1 MKKRKTIRIML
12 IVAALAVTGACLYG
26 GIQLSAQSYME
37 KEKKETNRVAAIT
50 DVFHDQANE
59 YITPDEPKITEDIT
73 LRIRTER
80 YNVTKAQIQYTTDE
94 GKSWKTADMEFE
106 KHDDT
111 GYYDFF
117 KGVIPA
123 QKETIYYRFICAN
136 DAEDSTVFVDRRLL
150 PEKAE
155 MGTYSDCFIVIP
167 GFSTPDWAKG
177 TLWYSLMPDAFYN
190 GDTSNDVTISD
201 NNSTNS
207 WNNVHRGLTDKYG
220 GDLAGVV
227 AKTDYIK
234 ELGVDGVYMNPVFRS
249 NQNAGYGQIDFTQID
264 SSFGNEETFREMC
277 AALHDNGL
285 RVMMDAVL
293 TFTTTNSIYADYSK
307 RYPLD
312 GANESEDSPYR
323 DIFAYYNWP
332 NYYLSTWGGIA
343 LDHGKESTQKLLYSE
358 EDSFLQHYSTAPY
371 SVDGWRFDCGGY
383 LWGTTE
389 TGNEYADVVMGR
401 IREYL
406 KNANP
411 EVYLISESDSGN
423 LKNGVWDGEWNLE
436 LIDAFNRYANGVSSE
451 TTFKAVLNKTVLQYP
466 RPVALCMTNMR
477 SQHDKQRII
486 DTAWEN
492 DKASVLVQLT
502 FVGAPSI
509 YYGEEI
515 GLNRRNEFGVGLP
528 ASFYA
533 MEWDETNWDY
543 EKYNL
548 YCALGELRQ
557 KYSAVKTGAIKEL
570 VCNSTDS
577 IYAFGRWDDKGTVI
591 TIASQNT
598 ENVNVELNVRS
609 LSVKD
614 GTIFTDWFTGK
625 QYKVDS
631 EGKIIADVIPGGTI
645 LVEGKKAS
653 KKYSVEHASSNIN
666 KELNSDD
673 FESKDGNRL
682 FINSNDKKVSLKD
695 GKLVLNAKKGLV
707 SQTTYGKDNDWTFQ
721 AKLESSVS
729 AGSYVGVLCTD
740 GTGQFVAAGRTEV
753 DGKKVL
759 FFGRTTDGSVV
770 IDHYVTD
777 TDSDKPVIIQLQR
790 IGTTYSAVYSYNGE
804 SFRSIGNSI
813 FANYSNE
820 LVGVFAEKMKAE
832 FDYACFG
839 NSIIDGQSVNTPY
852 AEGVIDLDYSTNIT
866 ASKAEAMEIVSGN
879 WEYYLEGYKQSDT
892 EGVAK
897 LGVNN
902 KQYEDVRV
910 NLTIEL
916 LEGKGY
922 AGVGFGKKNY
932 DSDPENGFLLKYTPE
947 QKLVLMKNGKKM
959 ADATVATEDGGALRI
974 VLETEGETIRV
985 YAGQDSKL
993 VFSLSNTGYVRGYIN
1008 FCTANASAR
1017 FMNYRISSLEAEWFQ
1032 LSGTDTVFG
1041 GANVITCSGKTNAS
1055 SESYGGITRLG
1066 VGVTDFAA
1074 IAQISIGARK
1084 NADGTPAEGGI
1095 LFCASEGKSKNID
1108 GVSISVMEGGILS
1121 LKSNGKEVANYSLGE
1136 DVKKVQ
1142 IMFVKKDQQCSVWV
1156 EGIQEPV
1163 ITWKDELER
1172 GGVYQLYAVNTT
1184 ARFAR
1189 LQLEDIHDVDV
1200 KKSNL
1205 VQIWNNGQVP
1215 IPKAADFVADFEN
1228 QDALQSLLQLNLWH
1242 GDWAIQDG
1250 VLSCTKAQGSVAS
1263 MVIHDRIYSD
1273 FDMSFKY
1280 RYDEADS
1287 AGWAHVIF
1295 RKPTVNSAHYGTNY
1309 SVLMSVS
1316 GGIQLYNGT
1325 AIVAKGKIEGV
1336 ELRKWVD
1343 MQIICKG
1350 NQISVYGNGN
1360 EILTYTDP
1368 GYGTT
1373 FATEGFISFD
1383 SNQTRYSIDDVKIRS
1398 LK

>member
-1 MKKRKTIRIML
+1 MKKKKTIRIML

-26 GIQLSAQSYME
+26 GVQLSAQSFME

-59 YITPDEPKITEDIT
+59 YITPDEPTTTEDIT
-73 LRIRTER
+73 LRIRTAR

-94 GKSWKTADMEFE
+94 GKNWNTADMEFE

-123 QKETIYYRFICAN
+123 QKDAVYYRFVCAN
-136 DAEDSTVFVDRRLL
+136 DAEDSTVYVDRKLL

-155 MGTYSDCFIVIP
+155 MGTYSDCFMVIP

-201 NNSTNS
+201 NNRAIA
-207 WNNVHRGLTDKYG
+207 WNNDHRGLDDKYG

-227 AKTDYIK
+227 AKVDYIK
-234 ELGVDGVYMNPVFRS
+234 ELGVDGVYMNPVFRCT
-249 NQNAGYGQIDFTQID
+249 QNAGYGPIDFTQIEP
-264 SSFGNEETFREMC
+264 SFGNEETFREMC
-277 AALHDNGL
+277 DTLHDSDL

-293 TFTTTNSIYADYSK
+293 TFTTTNSIYADYSN

-312 GANESEDSPYR
+312 GANESENSPYR

-332 NYYLSTWGGIA
+332 GTYLTSWGGIA

-358 EDSFLQHYSTAPY
+358 KDSFLQHYSTAPY

-389 TGNEYADVVMGR
+389 TGNESAEVVMGR

-406 KNANP
+406 KTANP
-411 EVYLISESDSGN
+411 DVYLISESDSKN
-423 LKNGVWDGEWNLE
+423 LKKGVWDGEWNLE

-451 TTFKAVLNKTVLQYP
+451 TTFKDVLNKTVLQYP
-466 RPVALCMTNMR
+466 RSVALCLTNMR
-477 SQHDKQRII
+477 SQHDKQRILN
-486 DTAWEN
+486 TKWEN

-515 GLNRRNEFGVGLP
+515 GLDRNFSFGVGSP

-533 MEWDETNWDY
+533 MEWDERNWDY

-557 KYSAVKTGAIKEL
+557 KYSAVKTGAIKDL
-570 VCNSTDS
+570 VLDSNNS

-591 TIASQNT
+591 TIASQNK
-598 ENVNVELNVRS
+598 ENVDVELKVRS

-645 LVEGKKAS
+645 LVEGKQSS
-653 KKYSVEHASSNIN
+653 KKYSAEHTSSNTDTEVN
-666 KELNSDD
+666 FDD
-673 FESKDGNRL
+673 FEKKDGDRL
-682 FINSNDKKVSLKD
+682 FTNSDDKKVSLKD

-707 SQTTYGKDNDWTFQ
+707 SQTTHGKDNDWTFQ
-721 AKLESSVS
+721 TKLESSVS
-729 AGSYVGVLCTD
+729 ADSYAGILCAD
-740 GTGQFVAAGRTEV
+740 GTGQFVAAGRTEL

-770 IDHYVTD
+770 IDRYMAD
-777 TDSDKPVIIQLQR
+777 TDSDRPVIIQLQR
-790 IGTTYSAVYSYNGE
+790 IGTMYSAVYSYDGQT
-804 SFRSIGNSI
+804 FKSIGDSL

-820 LVGVFAEKMKAE
+820 LVGVFAENMKAQ

-839 NSIIDGQSVNTPY
+839 NSIADGQSVNTPY
-852 AEGVIDLDYSTNIT
+852 ADGVIELNYSTAVT
-866 ASKAEAMEIVSGN
+866 ATKVEAMEVVSGN

-916 LEGKGY
+916 QDGKGY
-922 AGVGFGKKNY
+922 AGVGFGKNNY
-932 DSDPENGFLLKYTPE
+932 DSDPEEGFFLKYTAE
-947 QKLVLMKNGKKM
+947 QKLVLTKNGKKM
-959 ADATVATEDGGALRI
+959 ADATVKTEDGETLRL

-985 YAGQDSKL
+985 YAGQDSKK
-993 VFSLSNTGYVRGYIN
+993 VFSLSDTGYVIGYIN
-1008 FCTANASAR
+1008 FCTVDAAAR
-1017 FMNYRISSLEAEWFQ
+1017 FMNYRISSLESEWFQ
-1032 LSGTDTVFG
+1032 LSGSDTVYG
-1041 GANVITCSGKTNAS
+1041 GTNVITCTGQTTNTGDT
-1055 SESYGGITRLG
+1055 YGGTTRLG
-1066 VGVTDFAA
+1066 VAVTDFAA
-1074 IAQISIGARK
+1074 IAQVSVGDRK
-1084 NADGTPAEGGI
+1084 KADGSMAEGGI
-1095 LFCASEGKSKNID
+1095 LFCASEGKSKNND
-1108 GVSISVMEGGILS
+1108 GVSISIMEGGILS

-1142 IMFVKKDQQCSVWV
+1142 FLFVRKDQQCSVWV
-1156 EGIQEPV
+1156 EGIQDPV
-1163 ITWKDELER
+1163 ITWKDGMER

-1189 LQLEDIHDVDV
+1189 LGLEDIHDVDIT
-1200 KKSNL
+1200 KSNM
-1205 VQIWNNGQVP
+1205 VQLWNNGQVP
-1215 IPKAADFVADFEN
+1215 VPKAADFVADFES
-1228 QDALQSLLQLNLWH
+1228 QDALQSLVKLNTWH
-1242 GDWAIQDG
+1242 GEWAIQDG
-1250 VLSCTKAQGSVAS
+1250 VLSCTKAQGSVAC
-1263 MVIHDRIYSD
+1263 MAIHDRIYSD
-1273 FDMSFKY
+1273 FDMTFKY
-1280 RYDEADS
+1280 RFDEADK
-1287 AGWAHVIF
+1287 AGWAHVIL
-1295 RKPTVNSAHYGTNY
+1295 RKPTVNSVHYSANY
-1309 SVLMSVS
+1309 SVLMSLD
-1316 GGIQLYNGT
+1316 GTIQLYDGKS
-1325 AIVAKGKIEGV
+1325 IVAKGKIEGV
-1336 ELRKWVD
+1336 QLRQWVN

-1350 NQISVYGNGN
+1350 NQISVYGNG
-1360 EILTYTDP
+1360 EQIVTFTDP
-1368 GYGTT
+1368 EYGTR
-1373 FATEGFISFD
+1373 FSTEGFISFD
-1383 SNQTRYSIDDVKIRS
+1383 SNQTRFSVDDVKIRS

>member
-1 MKKRKTIRIML
+1 MKKKKTIRIML
-12 IVAALAVTGACLYG
+12 IVAALAATGACLYG
-26 GIQLSAQSYME
+26 GVQLSAQSYME
-37 KEKKETNRVAAIT
+37 KEKKETNRVASIT

-59 YITPDEPKITEDIT
+59 YITPDEPKTTEDIT
-73 LRIRTER
+73 LRIRTAR

-106 KHDDT
+106 KHDET

-123 QKETIYYRFICAN
+123 QKDTVYYRFICAN
-136 DAEDSTVFVDRRLL
+136 DAENSTVYVDRRLL
-150 PEKAE
+150 PEKAD
-155 MGTYSDCFIVIP
+155 MGTYSDCFMVIP

-177 TLWYSLMPDAFYN
+177 TLWYSLMPDAFFN

-201 NNSTNS
+201 KNRVNS
-207 WNNVHRGLTDKYG
+207 WNHVHRGLDDRYG

-249 NQNAGYGQIDFTQID
+249 GQNAGYGPTYFTQIEP
-264 SSFGNEETFREMC
+264 SFGNEETFRQMC
-277 AALHDNGL
+277 NTLHDSNL

-293 TFTTTNSIYADYSK
+293 TFTTTDSIYIDGSH

-312 GANESEDSPYR
+312 AANESKDSQYY
-323 DIFAYYNWP
+323 DMFAYYNWP
-332 NYYLSTWGGIA
+332 STYVTTWGGVA

-358 EDSFLQHYSTAPY
+358 KNSFMQHYTAAPY

-389 TGNEYADVVMGR
+389 TGNESAEVVMGR

-406 KNANP
+406 KTANP
-411 EVYLISESDSGN
+411 DIYLISESDSKN
-423 LKNGVWDGEWNLE
+423 LKKGVWDGEWNLE
-436 LIDAFNRYANGVSSE
+436 LIEAFNRYANGVTSE
-451 TTFKAVLNKTVLQYP
+451 ATFKDVLNKTILQYP
-466 RPVALCMTNMR
+466 RPVALCITNMR
-477 SQHDKQRII
+477 SQHDKLRI
-486 DTAWEN
+486 TNTTWEN

-502 FVGAPSI
+502 FIGAPSI

-515 GLNRRNEFGVGLP
+515 GLDRKTSFGVGSP
-528 ASFYA
+528 GTYYA

-548 YCALGELRQ
+548 YRALGELRQ
-557 KYSAVKTGAIKEL
+557 EYSAVKTGAIKDL
-570 VCNSTDS
+570 VCNSNDS
-577 IYAFGRWDDKGTVI
+577 IYAFGRWDDEGTVI
-591 TIASQNT
+591 TIASQNK
-598 ENVNVELNVRS
+598 ENVDVELNVRS

-631 EGKIIADVIPGGTI
+631 EGKILADVIPGGTI

-653 KKYSVEHASSNIN
+653 KKYSSEMKSSNVE
-666 KELNSDD
+666 KEVNFDD
-673 FESKDGNRL
+673 FENKDGDRL
-682 FINSNDKKVSLKD
+682 FANSDNKKASLKD
-695 GKLVLNAKKGLV
+695 GKLVLNGKKGLV
-707 SQTTYGKDNDWTFQ
+707 SQTTHGKDDDWTFQ
-721 AKLESSVS
+721 AKLESSAS
-729 AGSYVGVLCTD
+729 ASSYAGILCAD
-740 GTGQFVAAGRTEV
+740 GTGQFVAAGRTELN
-753 DGKKVL
+753 GKKVL

-777 TDSDKPVIIQLQR
+777 TDLDKPVILQLQR
-790 IGTTYSAVYSYNGE
+790 IGTTYSALYSYDGE
-804 SFRSIGNSI
+804 SFKSIGNNL

-820 LVGVFAEKMKAE
+820 LVGVFADKVKAE

-839 NSIIDGQSVNTPY
+839 NSIVDGQSVNTPY
-852 AEGVIDLDYSTNIT
+852 SEGMIELNYSTAVT
-866 ASKAEAMEIVSGN
+866 AAKIEGMEIVSGN

-892 EGVAK
+892 EGLAT

-916 LEGKGY
+916 QEGKGY

-932 DSDPENGFLLKYTPE
+932 DSDPENGFLLKYTAE

-959 ADATVATEDGGALRI
+959 ADATVKTDKGEALRL

-985 YAGQDSKL
+985 YAGQEAKK
-993 VFSLSNTGYVRGYIN
+993 VFSLADTGYVRGYIN
-1008 FCTANASAR
+1008 FCTVDAAAR
-1017 FMNYRISSLEAEWFQ
+1017 FMNYRISSLESQWFQ

-1041 GANVITCSGKTNAS
+1041 GANVITCIGETTSTGDT
-1055 SESYGGITRLG
+1055 YGGTTRMG
-1066 VGVTDFAA
+1066 VAVTDFAA
-1074 IAQISIGARK
+1074 IAQIRIWDKK
-1084 NADGTPAEGGI
+1084 NASGTQAEGGI
-1095 LFCASEGKSKNID
+1095 LFGASEGRSKNID
-1108 GVSISVMEGGILS
+1108 GVSISVMEGGSLS

-1136 DVKKVQ
+1136 EVKEVQ
-1142 IMFVKKDQQCSVWV
+1142 LLFVRKDQQCSVWV
-1156 EGIQEPV
+1156 EGIKEPV
-1163 ITWKDELER
+1163 ITWKDEIER
-1172 GGVYQLYAVNTT
+1172 GGVYQLYSVNTT

-1189 LQLEDIHDVDV
+1189 LGLEDIHDVDIE
-1200 KKSNL
+1200 KSNL
-1205 VQIWNNGQVP
+1205 VQMWNNGQVP
-1215 IPKAADFVADFEN
+1215 ISKATDFVADFES
-1228 QDALQSLLQLNLWH
+1228 QDASQSLLKLNLWH
-1242 GDWAIQDG
+1242 GDWEIKNG
-1250 VLSCTKAQGSVAS
+1250 VLSCIEAQGSVAS

-1273 FDMSFKY
+1273 FEMSFKY
-1280 RYDEADS
+1280 RFDEADS

-1295 RKPTVNSAHYGTNY
+1295 RKPTVTSAHYSENY
-1309 SVLMSVS
+1309 SVLMSLS
-1316 GGIQLYNGT
+1316 GGIQLFNGK
-1325 AIVAKGKIEGV
+1325 APVAKGKIENLK
-1336 ELRKWVD
+1336 LREWCNLK
-1343 MQIICKG
+1343 IICKG
-1350 NQISVYGNGN
+1350 NQISVYNDEN
-1360 EILTYTDP
+1360 LILSYTDP

-1373 FATEGFISFD
+1373 YATEGFISFD
-1383 SNQTRYSIDDVKIRS
+1383 SNKTRYSIDDVKIRS

>member
-1 MKKRKTIRIML
+1 ML
-12 IVAALAVTGACLYG
+12 IVAALAVTGGCLYG
-26 GIQLSAQSYME
+26 GVQLSAQSFME
-37 KEKKETNRVAAIT
+37 REKKETNRVAAIT

-59 YITPDEPKITEDIT
+59 YITPDEPKTTEDIT
-73 LRIRTER
+73 LRIRTAR
-80 YNVTKAQIQYTTDE
+80 YNVTKAQIQYTTDK

-123 QKETIYYRFICAN
+123 QKDTVYYRFICAN
-136 DAEDSTVFVDRRLL
+136 DAEDSTVYVDRRLL

-201 NNSTNS
+201 NNKVNS
-207 WNNVHRGLTDKYG
+207 WNNVHRGLDDKYG

-234 ELGVDGVYMNPVFRS
+234 ELGVDGVYMNPVFRCI
-249 NQNAGYGQIDFTQID
+249 QNAGYGPIDFMQIEP
-264 SSFGNEETFREMC
+264 SFGNEESFREMC
-277 AALHDNGL
+277 NVLHDNEL

-293 TFTTTNSIYADYSK
+293 TFTTTDSIYADHSYK
-307 RYPLD
+307 YPLD
-312 GANESEDSPYR
+312 GANESEESPYR
-323 DIFAYYNWP
+323 DIFAYYDWP
-332 NYYLSTWGGIA
+332 TTYVSTWGGIA

-358 EDSFLQHYSTAPY
+358 KDSFLQHYTAAPY

-389 TGNEYADVVMGR
+389 TGNESAEVVMGR
-401 IREYL
+401 IREYM
-406 KNANP
+406 KTANP

-436 LIDAFNRYANGVSSE
+436 LISAFNRYASGVSTES
-451 TTFKAVLNKTVLQYP
+451 TFKEVLNKTVLQYP
-466 RPVALCMTNMR
+466 RSVALCITNMR
-477 SQHDKQRII
+477 SQHDKARI
-486 DTAWEN
+486 TNTTWEN

-515 GLNRRNEFGVGLP
+515 GLDRKTSFGVGSP
-528 ASFYA
+528 GTYYA

-548 YCALGELRQ
+548 YRALGELRQ
-557 KYSAVKTGAIKEL
+557 KYSAVKTGAIKDL
-570 VCNSTDS
+570 ICDSNKS
-577 IYAFGRWDDKGTVI
+577 IYAFGRWDDKGTII
-591 TIASQNT
+591 TIASQNK
-598 ENVNVELNVRS
+598 ENVDVELNVRS

-631 EGKIIADVIPGGTI
+631 EGKILADVIPGGTI

-653 KKYSVEHASSNIN
+653 KKYSTETKSTNVKTDVNF
-666 KELNSDD
+666 DD
-673 FESKDGNRL
+673 FDKKDGDRL
-682 FINSNDKKVSLKD
+682 FANNDDKKVSLKD
-695 GKLVLNAKKGLV
+695 GKLVLNGKKGLV
-707 SQTTYGKDNDWTFQ
+707 SQTTYGKDDDWTFQ

-729 AGSYVGVLCTD
+729 TDSYAGVLCAD
-740 GTGQFVAAGRTEV
+740 GTGQFVAAGRTELN
-753 DGKKVL
+753 GEKVL

-777 TDSDKPVIIQLQR
+777 TDSDKPIIIQLQR
-790 IGTTYSAVYSYNGE
+790 IGTTYSAVYSYDGAT
-804 SFRSIGNSI
+804 FRSIGNSL

-820 LVGVFAEKMKAE
+820 LVGVFAEKMKAK

-839 NSIIDGQSVNTPY
+839 NSIADGQSVNTPY
-852 AEGVIDLDYSTNIT
+852 AEGMIDLNYSTAVT
-866 ASKAEAMEIVSGN
+866 ASKVEGMEIVSGN

-897 LGVNN
+897 LGVTN
-902 KQYEDVRV
+902 KQYDDVRV

-916 LEGKGY
+916 QEGKGY

-932 DSDPENGFLLKYTPE
+932 DSDPDKGFLLKYTAE
-947 QKLVLMKNGKKM
+947 QKLVLMKNGQKM
-959 ADATVATEDGGALRI
+959 ADATVKPENDGALRL

-985 YAGQDSKL
+985 YAGQDSKK

-1008 FCTANASAR
+1008 FCTVDSSAR
-1017 FMNYRISSLEAEWFQ
+1017 FMNYRVSSLESEWFQ
-1032 LSGTDTVFG
+1032 LSGFETVFG
-1041 GANVITCSGKTNAS
+1041 GANVITCTGETS
-1055 SESYGGITRLG
+1055 STGDTYGGTTRIG
-1066 VGVTDFAA
+1066 VAVTDFAA
-1074 IAQISIGARK
+1074 IAQISIGNRK
-1084 NADGTPAEGGI
+1084 NAAGSPAEGGI
-1095 LFCASEGKSKNID
+1095 LFCASEGRSKNLD

-1121 LKSNGKEVANYSLGE
+1121 LKSDGKEVANYSLGE
-1136 DVKKVQ
+1136 EVKKVQ
-1142 IMFVKKDQQCSVWV
+1142 LLFVKKDQQCSVWV
-1156 EGIQEPV
+1156 EGIKEPV
-1163 ITWKDELER
+1163 ITWKDEIQR

-1189 LQLEDIHDVDV
+1189 LGLEDIHDVDV
-1200 KKSNL
+1200 KRSNM
-1205 VQIWNNGQVP
+1205 VQLWDDGQVP
-1215 IPKAADFVADFEN
+1215 IPKATDFVADFES
-1228 QDALQSLLQLNLWH
+1228 QDVLQSLQKLNLWH
-1242 GDWAIQDG
+1242 GDWEVSDG
-1250 VLSCTKAQGSVAS
+1250 VLSCIEAQGSVAS
-1263 MVIHDRIYSD
+1263 IVIHDRIFSD
-1273 FDMSFKY
+1273 FDMTFKY
-1280 RYDEADS
+1280 RFDEADS
-1287 AGWAHVIF
+1287 AGWAHVIL
-1295 RKPTVNSAHYGTNY
+1295 RRPTVTSAHYSENY
-1309 SVLMSVS
+1309 SVLMSLD
-1316 GGIQLYNGT
+1316 GTIQLLNGK
-1325 AIVAKGKIEGV
+1325 AIVAKGKIENV
-1336 ELRKWVD
+1336 QLRKWVN

-1350 NQISVYGNGN
+1350 NQISVYSNGIQ
-1360 EILTYTDP
+1360 ILTYTDP
-1368 GYGTT
+1368 EYGTR
-1373 FATEGFISFD
+1373 FETEGFISFD
-1383 SNQTRYSIDDVKIRS
+1383 SNQTRYSVDDVKIRS